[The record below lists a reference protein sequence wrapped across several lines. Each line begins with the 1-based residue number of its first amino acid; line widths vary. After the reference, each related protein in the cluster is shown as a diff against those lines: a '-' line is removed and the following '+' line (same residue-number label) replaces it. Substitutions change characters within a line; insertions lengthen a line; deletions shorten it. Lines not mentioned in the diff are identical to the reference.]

1 MPGYGAYVS
10 PLNFELNQ
18 LCVEWSCAYIVSG
31 RMGFSCCCC
40 CCWDCFHVHHTQHRG
55 LVSAKNGIEHSVTL
69 FYLKQW
75 SLHYALCRY
84 NTHTHTHGR
93 VYDNWILNIHFLKP
107 ITRGIHCIP
116 IEPQNRFAC
125 QINIIVDNRGCCF
138 CCGVVVVAFVVDSML
153 YAGRY
158 DTLIRIDCCRYWF
171 YTLPVCAVVDLA
183 ILQKKRR
190 LNIGSFR
197 YLFLSSSSFFLSLP
211 LSPSFSVIRV

>member
-1 MPGYGAYVS
+1 MNYRLSSHLCINKYILFWYNAGVWRICITAKLRVEPTQCRVILRVHRLQAYG
-10 PLNFELNQ
+10 LQLLLLLLELFSRTSHAAP
-18 LCVEWSCAYIVSG
+18 WF
-31 RMGFSCCCC
+31 GFSQK
-40 CCWDCFHVHHTQHRG
+40 WHRTFSNIVLSETMITSLRAMPIQH
-55 LVSAKNGIEHSVTL
+55 
-69 FYLKQW
+69 
-75 SLHYALCRY
+75 
-84 NTHTHTHGR
+84 THTHTHGR

-183 ILQKKRR
+183 ILQKKKDA
-190 LNIGSFR
+190 
-197 YLFLSSSSFFLSLP
+197 
-211 LSPSFSVIRV
+211 